1 MVSRTGRCTGKL
13 DTRGEILA
21 AARRQFA
28 RRGYAGATIRA
39 IAAEADVDPALVH
52 YYYSTKRDLFIASLD
67 LPFDPDKLVEHALGG
82 DPQHIGR
89 QVARRLLELME
100 SERGRT
106 AMQALLRSAL
116 TDERVM
122 RMLREFMLETVL
134 GPIVHQLPADQPQLR
149 ATLFASQMIGLMIV
163 RLIIGLE
170 PLASADPDK
179 VIAAMAPNLER
190 YLTGDLDG

>member
-1 MVSRTGRCTGKL
+1 
-13 DTRGEILA
+13 
-21 AARRQFA
+21 
-28 RRGYAGATIRA
+28 
-39 IAAEADVDPALVH
+39 
-52 YYYSTKRDLFIASLD
+52 
-67 LPFDPDKLVEHALGG
+67 
-82 DPQHIGR
+82 
-89 QVARRLLELME
+89 
-100 SERGRT
+100 
-106 AMQALLRSAL
+106 
-116 TDERVM
+116 M

>member
-1 MVSRTGRCTGKL
+1 MVRRTGRRTGKL

-39 IAAEADVDPALVH
+39 IAAEADVDPALVY

-67 LPFDPDKLVEHALGG
+67 LPFDPGELVEHALGG

-89 QVARRLLELME
+89 RVARRFLELTE

-106 AMQALLRSAL
+106 ATQALLRSAL
-116 TDERVM
+116 TDERVL

-134 GPIVHQLPADQPQLR
+134 GPIVHQLRADQPQLR

-179 VIAAMAPNLER
+179 VIAAIAPNLER